1 MKDRSFIHRTA
12 QSRAAKA
19 DNLRRFGP
27 VPVRDPY
34 PAPKMTLWASL
45 VAFVKRFIKWWK
57 A

>member
-34 PAPKMTLWASL
+34 PAPALSFWARL
-45 VAFVKRFIKWWK
+45 VAAFRTFIKWWK